1 MLMRWVI
8 GILTPIIMLHLSSAF
23 AGDKKPRLDAIGDP
37 LPAQALHRF
46 GTSRYCTQTE
56 VVSLAL
62 SHDGKLLAA
71 ADREGRVYL
80 WDAET
85 GKERFVTGTD
95 SGKRVVISPNGQW
108 LALGED
114 APFEVR
120 NLKKDGPALLPI
132 GNAPRLFVFTPD
144 SKAI

>member
-1 MLMRWVI
+1 MRFLLSLGIVVSLTSI
-8 GILTPIIMLHLSSAF
+8 GIAQT
-23 AGDKKPRLDAIGDP
+23 KQKPRFDAVGDA
-37 LPAQALHRF
+37 LPPQALHRF

-56 VVSLAL
+56 VVSLTL

-85 GKERFVTGTD
+85 GKERFVTAPDT
-95 SGKRVVISPNGQW
+95 GKRVVISPDGQW

-120 NLKKDGPALLPI
+120 
-132 GNAPRLFVFTPD
+132 
-144 SKAI
+144 